1 MKKIFLFVFL
11 AVFCVI
17 FWNVVRYIHA
27 AATADQMFGGIVYGI
42 SFLKDVCLPAVI
54 GVTVGFLTSLRSR

>member
-27 AATADQMFGGIVYGI
+27 ATTADVMFGALSYSV
-42 SFLKDVCLPAVI
+42 SLFKDVCLPALI
-54 GVTVGFLTSLRSR
+54 GVMVGFFTTLRSR